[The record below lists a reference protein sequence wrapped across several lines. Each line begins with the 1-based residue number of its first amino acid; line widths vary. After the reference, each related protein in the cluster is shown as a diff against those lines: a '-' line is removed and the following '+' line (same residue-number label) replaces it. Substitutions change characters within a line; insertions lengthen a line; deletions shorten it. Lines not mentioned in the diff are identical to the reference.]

1 MALRTI
7 REYGEDILEKPCKE
21 VKEMTPRLN
30 ELIDDMFETMYD
42 AGGVGLAAPQVGVLR
57 RICIVDTTGEDPHLL
72 INPVLLE
79 QEGEDDSYEGCLSI
93 PGKSGKVKRPTH
105 IRIRAFDREMQ
116 PFELEADDLDARA
129 ICHEIDHL
137 DGHMFTEFME
147 GELVNNEDLEEA

>member
-7 REYGEDILEKPCKE
+7 KEYGEDILEKPCKE